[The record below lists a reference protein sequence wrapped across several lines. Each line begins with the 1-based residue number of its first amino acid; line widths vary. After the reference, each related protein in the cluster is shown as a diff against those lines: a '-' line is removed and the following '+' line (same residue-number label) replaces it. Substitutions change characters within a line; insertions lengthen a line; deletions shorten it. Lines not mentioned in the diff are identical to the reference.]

1 MPKLDA
7 RTIVLLYNPD
17 QTQVLL
23 LRRSPEKALWPNLI
37 TGIGGKVELILGE
50 ASDIRASLL
59 REVAEEVPQ
68 LAVEDIANLHLR
80 LVSHY
85 SSIDEIVVLSWYTG
99 QLLKDLP
106 NLTCSEGVLEWAAI
120 GKLPLPEMIPRAAVS
135 IPFIMSLSH
144 DDLMVYDGIYKH

>member
-37 TGIGGKVELILGE
+37 TGIGGKVEVILGE

-68 LAVEDIANLHLR
+68 LAVEDIAICICGWCRIIAVLIR
-80 LVSHY
+80 LSCLAGTQD
-85 SSIDEIVVLSWYTG
+85 SS
-99 QLLKDLP
+99 
-106 NLTCSEGVLEWAAI
+106 
-120 GKLPLPEMIPRAAVS
+120 
-135 IPFIMSLSH
+135 
-144 DDLMVYDGIYKH
+144 